1 MDVQQFELRKRE
13 HIDQALDSRNQAQ
26 GMAGLEE
33 IRLRHEALP
42 ELDFADIRIAESC
55 LDRTLDTPFFVAGMT
70 MGHPDAAALN
80 RDLAIACEERG

>member
-33 IRLRHEALP
+33 IRLRHEAI
-42 ELDFADIRIAESC
+42 LDDKRHVALRLRIATS
-55 LDRTLDTPFFVAGMT
+55 
-70 MGHPDAAALN
+70 
-80 RDLAIACEERG
+80 LAEP